1 MPLGCGLAM
10 SPEDTIRRFFDA
22 MNDHDADAVAA
33 LAEPAIVI
41 QIGPNQTLGVEALR
55 SIASQPDP
63 EGLSSRVEVDEIAD
77 SDGSYEVAARRVQRW
92 TETNELASEDEL
104 SVIIELGEDGLV
116 TRASM
121 NPKGA

>member
-1 MPLGCGLAM
+1 M

-55 SIASQPDP
+55 AIASQPDP
-63 EGLSSRVEVDEIAD
+63 EGLSSRVEFDEIAG

-92 TETNELASEDEL
+92 METDELASEDDL

-121 NPKGA
+121 NPNGA

>member
-1 MPLGCGLAM
+1 MAM
-10 SPEDTIRRFFDA
+10 KKQVGEA
-22 MNDHDADAVAA
+22 GAA
-33 LAEPAIVI
+33 IGGSGFRL
-41 QIGPNQTLGVEALR
+41 QIGSRLTPRGEALR
-55 SIASQPDP
+55 AIASQPDP
-63 EGLSSRVEVDEIAD
+63 EGLSSKVEVDEIAG
-77 SDGSYEVAARRVQRW
+77 SDGSYEVAGRRVQRW